1 MSFRYAFQTLLRL
14 RQSLERQEEQRLFAQ
29 AAIVARLRTEL
40 EEIRQTQLQ
49 ARRQD
54 LPDSGAVS
62 HGYSLQYAVLRDTAF
77 ENTRKKLQSQLED
90 AERRRLQQLQQY
102 QVVRQRREI
111 LEGLRDRQEAAY
123 ELEFSRR
130 EQQIVDEAFLLRMHT
145 LDSE

>member
-1 MSFRYAFQTLLRL
+1 MAFRYAFQTLLRL

-29 AAIVARLRTEL
+29 AAIVGRLRSEL
-40 EEIRQTQLQ
+40 EEIRQAQWQ

-77 ENTRKKLQSQLED
+77 ESMRKKLQSQLED
-90 AERRRLQQLQQY
+90 AERRRLQQLRQY
-102 QVVRQRREI
+102 EAVRQRREI

-123 ELEFSRR
+123 ELEFSRH
-130 EQQIVDEAFLLRMHT
+130 EQQVVDESFLLRMHKV
-145 LDSE
+145 DNE